1 MWLLECGSPVQGIYQ
16 CISGI
21 NSVQIWEELS
31 VNSRNV
37 QYWPVSTSFPH
48 LNTPSK
54 QWLTWN
60 LMVRISQNTLQ
71 QLPALYYWIQLIT
84 YHFLKVNFE
93 QVLDALLN
101 SSGVWL
107 KPPYSLFLSAVN
119 SFRFLRILFLVGLA
133 ALLSLRKT
141 RWKAHSGQASKGT
154 FPQLQSKFTTTYF
167 SDCRISFLFR
177 IDCYDSRYLAENTP
191 WGLNIFYWRHS
202 LRIRAY
208 FTQWRRAQDLFTLP
222 ESREYY
228 TYRFYS
234 VFK

>member
-1 MWLLECGSPVQGIYQ
+1 MLCSILQVYDWSPPTHSSFQLLTVLGF
-16 CISGI
+16 
-21 NSVQIWEELS
+21 WEFS
-31 VNSRNV
+31 
-37 QYWPVSTSFPH
+37 
-48 LNTPSK
+48 
-54 QWLTWN
+54 
-60 LMVRISQNTLQ
+60 
-71 QLPALYYWIQLIT
+71 
-84 YHFLKVNFE
+84 
-93 QVLDALLN
+93 
-101 SSGVWL
+101 
-107 KPPYSLFLSAVN
+107 
-119 SFRFLRILFLVGLA
+119 LFLVGLA

-234 VFK
+234 VFKQKHKVGEMGGNHFLNWECLCFSCNKLTDIANAFDLS